1 MGHYHLLGIFHGGMV
16 DGPLNDQKNMWVGK
30 TPRKSAKRVQSTRKY
45 VNIEMLRFQS
55 MALRAFWSLCLS
67 STSICITNKLKPLN
81 NFKNQMQYRLK
92 KTASKTFR
100 DFRISQCQMEKKTPP
115 RPHLSF
121 SPIAVQTTWGFLVAS
136 PYNLRPQNWG
146 LKQFRAHLSHC
157 PERKNINLAIETL
170 HWMWCTA
177 WTSRK

>member
-16 DGPLNDQKNMWVGK
+16 DGPLNDQKNIWVGK

-92 KTASKTFR
+92 KLLQTHSRTLEFHSAKCKKKHHPGPILAS
-100 DFRISQCQMEKKTPP
+100 
-115 RPHLSF
+115 RPLLYKRLEVF
-121 SPIAVQTTWGFLVAS
+121 WL
-136 PYNLRPQNWG
+136 
-146 LKQFRAHLSHC
+146 
-157 PERKNINLAIETL
+157 L
-170 HWMWCTA
+170 HHTI
-177 WTSRK
+177 

>member
-1 MGHYHLLGIFHGGMV
+1 MGIFETVQNYIELLGGNTRIIMGHYHLLGIFHGGMV
-16 DGPLNDQKNMWVGK
+16 DGPLNDQKNIWVGK

-92 KTASKTFR
+92 KLLQTHSRTLEFHSAKCKKNTTPAPSQLLAHCCTNDLRFSGCFTIQSEAS
-100 DFRISQCQMEKKTPP
+100 E
-115 RPHLSF
+115 L
-121 SPIAVQTTWGFLVAS
+121 
-136 PYNLRPQNWG
+136 G
-146 LKQFRAHLSHC
+146 L
-157 PERKNINLAIETL
+157 ETIPCAL
-170 HWMWCTA
+170 ITLWCTA
-177 WTSRK
+177 